1 MKSLKYTTVSMKLL
15 RFGCEMALTGA
26 CAGVLFGEVLETLEV
41 EAAEGSRYRS
51 MSLGQGLWSHPV
63 TLFAS
68 WAPGSEPLC
77 HILLAPCSSW
87 AYGGVS

>member
-1 MKSLKYTTVSMKLL
+1 MKLL
-15 RFGCEMALTGA
+15 RFGCGMALTGA

-41 EAAEGSRYRS
+41 ETAEGS